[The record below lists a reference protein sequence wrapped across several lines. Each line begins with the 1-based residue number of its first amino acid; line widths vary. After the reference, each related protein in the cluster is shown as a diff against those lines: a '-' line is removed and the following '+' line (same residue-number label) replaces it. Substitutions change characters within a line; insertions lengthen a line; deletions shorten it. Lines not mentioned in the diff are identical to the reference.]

1 VKKAATAYTLI
12 AAIVV
17 ASINLTQVANAVK
30 KTTLTF
36 NVQSTPNAGESLVT
50 FYGQVKPAA
59 KAKILISSF
68 DGQKWK
74 PTNLTATS
82 SSSGAWRIA
91 TVATAIKAEG
101 KYRATA
107 TVKGKKITAAAK
119 VFRLDT
125 TKTFSDL
132 NSLFISPETSRLTGG
147 RIQGSD
153 ISRWQHPNDQPID
166 FKQKFDAGMRFVLI
180 KGSDAQEAADIET
193 MKWLV
198 GDRNAAQAAGLYTG
212 MYHFAYLPNSTDE
225 AYVIRDAKAQAQK
238 VIWRLASLGGYN
250 ERDLPVA
257 LDLENNCVKRGSS
270 GTCQKYMQRNLVT
283 LWAET
288 WLQTVEEKT
297 GRKPFLYSYAQFLE
311 SAMSRSEKLRQYPL
325 WLAHY
330 GINPADPIAQ
340 PGQRPEIGCFVHS
353 WSTANCSSQWQ
364 IWQYSS
370 CGIGEKYGVPSARLD
385 LNVFR
390 GTPDQFL
397 SLVKGKWQPEA
408 VDLMPVNEPTK
419 MNLIS
424 VAATDTNK
432 PVEINVEVFR
442 SIGTPVVTGTVVF
455 RPTDKN
461 IKIKKQTPVRSASG
475 RWELTIEGLPAGT
488 TEGTLNYVDISKT
501 HADNELLLPI
511 TVAQGVDLPMPTPTP
526 KPTTTKKPTDGCA
539 KQIKH

>member
-1 VKKAATAYTLI
+1 MKRLSSFIVLLI
-12 AAIVV
+12 AATGLTPV
-17 ASINLTQVANAVK
+17 AHSATAKASA
-30 KTTLTF
+30 TF
-36 NVQSTPNAGESLVT
+36 HVQSTPNAGESLVT
-50 FYGQVKPAA
+50 FYGQVKPAG
-59 KAKILISSF
+59 KASVSISSF
-68 DGQKWK
+68 DGQAWK
-74 PTNLTATS
+74 VTPLKTK
-82 SSSGAWRIA
+82 SSGSGSWRIT

-101 KYRATA
+101 KYRATI
-107 TVKGKKITAAAK
+107 TIGRKK
-119 VFRLDT
+119 LT
-125 TKTFSDL
+125 TKSANFTVDNSKTFADT
-132 NSLFISPETSRLTGG
+132 NALFITPETSKLTGG

-166 FKQKFDAGMRFVLI
+166 FKKMFDAGMRFVLI
-180 KGSDAQEAADIET
+180 KASDAQEKADIET

-225 AYVIRDAKAQAQK
+225 AYVVRDAKAQAQK

-250 ERDLPVA
+250 ERDLPLA
-257 LDLENNCVKRGSS
+257 LDLENNCVKKNRS
-270 GTCQKYMQRNLVT
+270 GVCIKTLPRSLVT

-288 WLQTVEEKT
+288 WLQTIEEKT
-297 GRKPFLYSYAQFLE
+297 GRKPFLYSYSQFLE
-311 SAMSRSEKLRQYPL
+311 SATVRSETLRQYPL

-330 GINPADPIAQ
+330 TINPADPIAK
-340 PGQRPEIGCFVHS
+340 PGQRESIGCFVHS

-390 GTPDQFL
+390 GTPDQLL
-397 SLVKGKWQPEA
+397 SLVKGNWQPET
-408 VDLMPVNEPTK
+408 VDLMPINEATK

-424 VAATDTNK
+424 VAATDTNN

-475 RWELTIEGLPAGT
+475 RWELTIEGLPAGI

-501 HADNELLLPI
+501 HADNELLLSI
-511 TVAQGVDLPMPTPTP
+511 TLAQGVDLPKPTPTP
-526 KPTTTKKPTDGCA
+526 KPTTTKKPTNGCA

>member
-1 VKKAATAYTLI
+1 MKRLSSFIVLLI
-12 AAIVV
+12 AATGLTPV
-17 ASINLTQVANAVK
+17 AHSATAKASA
-30 KTTLTF
+30 TF
-36 NVQSTPNAGESLVT
+36 HVQSTPNAGESLVT
-50 FYGQVKPAA
+50 FYGQVKPAG
-59 KAKILISSF
+59 KASVSISSF
-68 DGQKWK
+68 DGQAWK
-74 PTNLTATS
+74 VTPLKTK
-82 SSSGAWRIA
+82 SSGSGSWRIT

-101 KYRATA
+101 KYRATI
-107 TVKGKKITAAAK
+107 TIGRKK
-119 VFRLDT
+119 LT
-125 TKTFSDL
+125 TKSANFTVDNSKTFADT
-132 NSLFISPETSRLTGG
+132 NALFISPETSKLTGG

-166 FKQKFDAGMRFVLI
+166 FKKMFDAGMRFVLI
-180 KGSDAQEAADIET
+180 KASDAQEKADIET

-225 AYVIRDAKAQAQK
+225 AYVVRDAKAQAQK

-250 ERDLPVA
+250 ERDLPLA
-257 LDLENNCVKRGSS
+257 LDLENNCVKKNRS
-270 GTCQKYMQRNLVT
+270 GVCIKTLPRSLVT

-288 WLQTVEEKT
+288 WLQTIEEKT
-297 GRKPFLYSYAQFLE
+297 GRKPFLYSYSQFLE
-311 SAMSRSEKLRQYPL
+311 SATVRSETLRQYPL

-330 GINPADPIAQ
+330 TINPADPIAK
-340 PGQRPEIGCFVHS
+340 PGQRESIGCFVHS

-390 GTPDQFL
+390 GTPDQLL
-397 SLVKGKWQPEA
+397 SLVKGNWQPET
-408 VDLMPVNEPTK
+408 VDLMPINEATK

-432 PVEINVEVFR
+432 PIEINVEVFR

-475 RWELTIEGLPAGT
+475 RWELTIEGLPAGI

-501 HADNELLLPI
+501 HADNELLLSI
-511 TVAQGVDLPMPTPTP
+511 TLAQGVDLPKPTPTP
-526 KPTTTKKPTDGCA
+526 KPTATKKPTSGCA